1 MRLMTW
7 DMHGLVQGAC
17 AGALE
22 TTRGGLQKVEI
33 GQHRVVLQELGG
45 VRA

>member
-7 DMHGLVQGAC
+7 DMHRLVQGAC
-17 AGALE
+17 TGALD
-22 TTRGGLQKVEI
+22 TTRGGLQEMGV
-33 GQHRVVLQELGG
+33 GQHRVVLQELGS